1 MRASL
6 LAVRCASALH
16 AAPLLFASL
25 SALLTAGC
33 GSFVEPPARADATP
47 PAGYAPIFVQK
58 IAPLPPQR
66 PSTLTLA
73 PGRAD
78 FNGRMIRVYTHLID
92 STGTYYYG
100 ATTGASKKQWCLV
113 TDSVNGKVQAIK
125 DYTLREITE
134 KDREPIAVA
143 LVMDHSGSMGEERA
157 RVVQD
162 AAEQFIRSKNAEDG
176 VALMRYDD
184 NVVVDAG
191 ITTNTDALL
200 SRLQKVG
207 LQGMGGGTAILSG
220 ASAAIEHLD
229 TAAKGFKRKAV
240 VVFTD
245 GHENSSSIKKDSL
258 IRLAWKKG
266 IPVCAVDFGAGIKD
280 GYMEEIARGTGG
292 SYAHIYRTQ
301 EFPLLFGDVYRRLKN
316 YYVIEFPQIEYGVH
330 TVRVRFCDKKDSLE
344 SVITFDN
351 TPDVGIVSLLSVKF
365 DHDKTSLQ
373 PGSQEAIDNVVRML
387 RAYPSMRIELRG
399 HTDNRNRTGDKDYNL
414 TLSRNRANVVREA
427 ILKAG
432 IAPDRVTALGLGDT
446 EPVALNDTDEGRA
459 LNRRTEFKVIAR

>member
-1 MRASL
+1 MKGWGMRSRVAPMFGVVVVITCSL
-6 LAVRCASALH
+6 LI
-16 AAPLLFASL
+16 
-25 SALLTAGC
+25 TAC
-33 GSFVEPPARADATP
+33 GSFGEPPARADATP
-47 PAGYAPIFVQK
+47 PPGYAPVFVQR

-66 PSTLTLA
+66 PSTLSLA
-73 PGRAD
+73 PGRVD
-78 FNGRMIRVYTHLID
+78 FNGRMIRVYTHMID
-92 STGTYYYG
+92 SAGTYYYG
-100 ATTGASKKQWCLV
+100 GTTGASKKLWCLV
-113 TDSVNGKVQAIK
+113 TDSVNGSVRTVK

-162 AAEQFIRSKNAEDG
+162 AAEQFIKAKNAEDAI
-176 VALMRYDD
+176 ALVRYDSK
-184 NVVVDAG
+184 VVVDA
-191 ITTNTDALL
+191 TLSTNTDVLM

-220 ASAAIEHLD
+220 TAAAIEHLD
-229 TAAKGFKRKAV
+229 TAASGFKRKAV

-266 IPVCAVDFGAGIKD
+266 VPVCAVDFGANIKD
-280 GYMEEIARGTGG
+280 GYMEDIARGSGG

-316 YYVIEFPQIEYGVH
+316 YYVIEFPQVEYGVH

-344 SVITFDN
+344 SAITFDN
-351 TPDVGIVSLLSVKF
+351 TPDVGIVSLLSVNF
-365 DHDKTSLQ
+365 DTDKTSLQ
-373 PGSQEAIDNVVRML
+373 PGSQTAIDNVIRML
-387 RAYPSMRIELRG
+387 KAYPNMRIELRG

-414 TLSRNRANVVREA
+414 TLSRNRANVVRDA

-432 IAPDRVTALGLGDT
+432 ITPERVTAQGLGDT
-446 EPVALNDTDEGRA
+446 EPVALNDTEEGRA
-459 LNRRTEFKVIAR
+459 MNRRTEFKVIAR